1 MFTRV
6 IKNLKS
12 LVKLERPFE
21 AYGPSCPLSFTCDVK
36 SFITL
41 VTVD

>member
-6 IKNLKS
+6 IKNLTS
-12 LVKLERPFE
+12 LVKLERPLE
-21 AYGPSCPLSFTCDVK
+21 PLSFSCHVK

-41 VTVD
+41 VTID